1 MIFLEG
7 IITFISPC
15 ILPMIPIY
23 VSYFMKQDSAKE
35 EKTNTKAIINSLG
48 FIIGFTIIFTILG
61 VISAS
66 LGILVRQYIKYLN
79 ILLGAI
85 IIILGIN
92 FMEVIKLPFLN
103 SSRGLKIKKKNFNF
117 LSSLLFGII
126 FGITWSPCV
135 GTFLATSLSIIAIN
149 GNILKGVILMI
160 TYCLGLGIPFC
171 ISTLLI
177 DKLKNTFNYIK
188 KHYKV
193 INRVCGIFLC
203 IIGILMM
210 TGLID
215 KYFELIG

>member
-1 MIFLEG
+1 MEYIMIFLEG

-135 GTFLATSLSIIAIN
+135 GTFLATSLSIITPYS
-149 GNILKGVILMI
+149 G
-160 TYCLGLGIPFC
+160 
-171 ISTLLI
+171 
-177 DKLKNTFNYIK
+177 
-188 KHYKV
+188 KHAKV
-193 INRVCGIFLC
+193 HRNPASSS
-203 IIGILMM
+203 
-210 TGLID
+210 
-215 KYFELIG
+215 